1 MQSFL
6 NISAACQNRS
16 VRNLNDFFTKST
28 ISGDIYRF
36 LYFNGQSSRQEIS
49 NTLGISLPTTTRNLN
64 ALQEEGMIENAGEF
78 ESTGGRKA
86 TIYQCVSNYRCAVGI
101 DITRNHLTIV
111 LIDLALNIIDS
122 KRMRIPFRETHE
134 YFSILQEEF
143 EAIVSANIADRS
155 RLLGIGISL
164 PAIIGEDHKTV
175 TYATVI
181 PLSLNIYSFFSNY
194 IHEPYLFF
202 NDANS
207 AGLAESWKGD
217 YTDSVV
223 YLSLSSSVGGAYMNG
238 RSIHAGDN
246 NRGGEFGHITIV
258 PHGKRCYCGRNG
270 CLDAYCNANAL
281 TDFTEGNL
289 KEFFEILK
297 FGKNK
302 GIINI
307 FNEYMEN
314 LAIAVN
320 SLRMCFDCDIIL
332 GGNVGAYMSDYLDD
346 FRKKAVKLNPF
357 EKDGSYIQVCHYRT
371 SASAVGAAIYYIDE
385 FLQNF

>member
-1 MQSFL
+1 M
-6 NISAACQNRS
+6 
-16 VRNLNDFFTKST
+16 NDFFTKST

-181 PLSLNIYSFFSNY
+181 PLSLNIYSFY
-194 IHEPYLFF
+194 DL
-202 NDANS
+202 
-207 AGLAESWKGD
+207 
-217 YTDSVV
+217 
-223 YLSLSSSVGGAYMNG
+223 
-238 RSIHAGDN
+238 
-246 NRGGEFGHITIV
+246 
-258 PHGKRCYCGRNG
+258 
-270 CLDAYCNANAL
+270 
-281 TDFTEGNL
+281 
-289 KEFFEILK
+289 
-297 FGKNK
+297 
-302 GIINI
+302 
-307 FNEYMEN
+307 
-314 LAIAVN
+314 
-320 SLRMCFDCDIIL
+320 LR
-332 GGNVGAYMSDYLDD
+332 
-346 FRKKAVKLNPF
+346 
-357 EKDGSYIQVCHYRT
+357 
-371 SASAVGAAIYYIDE
+371 
-385 FLQNF
+385 